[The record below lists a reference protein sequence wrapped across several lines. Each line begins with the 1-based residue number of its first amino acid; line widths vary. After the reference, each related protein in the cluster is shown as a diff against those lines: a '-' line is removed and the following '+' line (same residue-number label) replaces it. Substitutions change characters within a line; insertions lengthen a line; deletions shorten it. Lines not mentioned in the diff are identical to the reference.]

1 MKQILR
7 SAMPFAAALTL
18 GLLYV
23 ETAAATESQGAAGY
37 DFSYGNRG
45 DRSVAPTQVFD
56 NNKETFFQFSPDKT
70 IPAIFA
76 VSPCDRKV
84 LLSPQARGPYLVV
97 KGVYRKYSLQIG
109 SRISTV
115 EYAGKKEIALEE
127 NVANEPTC
135 PKKAGAAY
143 GPVDVNRMSGVASPT
158 HGDAPPVASAA
169 KRDIALQTP
178 TAAKAHAPLT
188 AGGVPV
194 LPAAEVV
201 PPVAAISQTGSWE
214 IRPTDLTIY
223 AAMKRWAAQ
232 AKHQLTWEI
241 PVDYPV
247 TILDR
252 FNGTFEEAVKRAMDA
267 YEIADLQPKACFY
280 DNNVVRVVRRVGDGK
295 ECRK

>member
-18 GLLYV
+18 GLV
-23 ETAAATESQGAAGY
+23 SFETTAATESQGPVGY
-37 DFSYGNRG
+37 DFTYGNKG

-84 LLSPQARGPYLVV
+84 LLTPQARGPYLVV
-97 KGVYRKYSLQIG
+97 KGVYRTYSLQIG
-109 SRISTV
+109 SRTSTV

-127 NVANEPTC
+127 NIANEPAC
-135 PKKAGAAY
+135 PKKVGAAY
-143 GPVDVNRMSGVASPT
+143 GPVDASRMSGVASPT
-158 HGDAPPVASAA
+158 HGDGSPVAAAA
-169 KRDIALQTP
+169 KREAPVQTFAVAPAGVPSTTGAPSASRPSESAAP
-178 TAAKAHAPLT
+178 TASLAQSGT
-188 AGGVPV
+188 
-194 LPAAEVV
+194 
-201 PPVAAISQTGSWE
+201 WE

-280 DNNVVRVVRRVGDGK
+280 DNNVVRIVRRVGDGK

>member
-7 SAMPFAAALTL
+7 SAMPVAAALTL
-18 GLLYV
+18 GLVAL
-23 ETAAATESQGAAGY
+23 EMAHASESQSAVGY
-37 DFSYGNRG
+37 DFSYGNKG

-76 VSPCDRKV
+76 VSPCERKV
-84 LLSPQARGPYLVV
+84 LLTPQARGPYLVV
-97 KGVYRKYSLQIG
+97 KGVYRTYSLQIG
-109 SRISTV
+109 GRTSTV

-127 NVANEPTC
+127 NIANEPNC

-143 GPVDVNRMSGVASPT
+143 GPVDASRMSGVAAPV
-158 HGDAPPVASAA
+158 HGDGSPVASGPKREAPVQTYAVAPAGGPSTTGTPAA
-169 KRDIALQTP
+169 SRPPEITTP
-178 TAAKAHAPLT
+178 TASP
-188 AGGVPV
+188 
-194 LPAAEVV
+194 
-201 PPVAAISQTGSWE
+201 SQSGTWE

-280 DNNVVRVVRRVGDGK
+280 DNNVVRIVRRVGDGK